1 MIGIVSDSHDNL
13 EAIREAVLF
22 LNAQN
27 VSMVLHAGDFVAP
40 FTVREFKNL
49 KCPFHG
55 VFGNNDGEKKGLTR
69 AYSEMGAE
77 LKDFEEINLGGKKI
91 ALYHGTITE
100 FLSALISGGEYDVVV
115 RGHTHNPEIRKEGRT
130 LVINPGELCGY
141 LSGKKTLCL
150 LDPDSMQ
157 AVIHEIGK
165 KEETVPENKQ
175 DAAQALTAENTKETI
190 QDDTVSGK
198 DTQAGN

>member
-13 EAIREAVLF
+13 EAIREAVVF

-40 FTVREFKNL
+40 FTVREWKNL

-69 AYSEMGAE
+69 AYLEMGTE
-77 LKDFEEINLGGKKI
+77 LKEFEEINSDGKKI

-115 RGHTHNPEIRKEGRT
+115 RGHTHNPEIKKEGRT
-130 LVINPGELCGY
+130 LVINPGEICGY
-141 LSGKKTLCL
+141 LTGNKTLCL
-150 LDPDSMQ
+150 LDLASMD
-157 AVIHEIGK
+157 ATIHVIGAKPQIPEEK
-165 KEETVPENKQ
+165 KEEATQVSPP
-175 DAAQALTAENTKETI
+175 ETI
-190 QDDTVSGK
+190 KDVNQDDTVGGENKETGK
-198 DTQAGN
+198 

>member
-13 EAIREAVLF
+13 EAIREAVVF

-27 VSMVLHAGDFVAP
+27 VSMVLHAGDHIAP
-40 FTVREFKNL
+40 FTVREWKNL

-55 VFGNNDGEKKGLTR
+55 VFGNNDGERKGLVR
-69 AYSEMGAE
+69 AYSEMGTE
-77 LKDFEEINLGGKKI
+77 LKEFEEISFEGKKV

-115 RGHTHNPEIRKEGRT
+115 RGHTHNPEIKKEAKT

-141 LSGKKTLCL
+141 LTGKKTLCL
-150 LDPDSMQ
+150 LDIASME
-157 AVIHEIGK
+157 ATIHVLGAKSEAPGEK
-165 KEETVPENKQ
+165 EEETV
-175 DAAQALTAENTKETI
+175 QAVLFETKKNLN
-190 QDDTVSGK
+190 QDDTVSGEDK
-198 DTQAGN
+198 ETGN

>member
-13 EAIREAVLF
+13 EAIREAVIF

-40 FTVREFKNL
+40 FTVREWKNL

-55 VFGNNDGEKKGLTR
+55 VFGNNDGEKKGLAR
-69 AYSEMGAE
+69 AYSEMNTE
-77 LKDFEEINLGGKKI
+77 LKEFEEINLEGKKI

-100 FLSALISGGEYDVVV
+100 FLSAIISGGEYDVVV
-115 RGHTHNPEIRKEGRT
+115 RGHTHNPEIKTEGKT

-141 LSGKKTLCL
+141 LTGNKTLCL
-150 LDPDSMQ
+150 LDIASME
-157 AVIHEIGK
+157 ATIHVIGAKPAAPEEK
-165 KEETVPENKQ
+165 KEET
-175 DAAQALTAENTKETI
+175 AQAGSPEAKKDI
-190 QDDTVSGK
+190 KKDDTVSGENK
-198 DTQAGN
+198 ETGN

>member
-13 EAIREAVLF
+13 PAIRQAVEF
-22 LNAQN
+22 LNSEN
-27 VSMVLHAGDFVAP
+27 VSMVLHAGDYVAP

-55 VFGNNDGEKKGLTR
+55 VFGNNDGEKKGLNR
-69 AYSEMGAE
+69 AFSEMGTE
-77 LKDFEEINLGGKKI
+77 IKEFEEINQGGKKI

-115 RGHTHNPEIRKEGRT
+115 RGHTHNPQIKKEGRT

-141 LSGKKTLCL
+141 LTGKRTLCL
-150 LDPDSMQ
+150 LDSDSME
-157 AVIHEIGK
+157 AVIHEIGV
-165 KEETVPENKQ
+165 KEEAPSENKPG
-175 DAAQALTAENTKETI
+175 DAPAEPKAETTK
-190 QDDTVSGK
+190 DDTVSGK
-198 DTQAGN
+198 DTQTGK

>member
-13 EAIREAVLF
+13 AAIRQAVAF
-22 LNAQN
+22 LNARD

-55 VFGNNDGEKKGLTR
+55 VFGNNDGEKKGLSR
-69 AYSEMGAE
+69 AFSEMGTE
-77 LKDFEEINLGGKKI
+77 IKEFEEINQGGKKI

-115 RGHTHNPEIRKEGRT
+115 RGHTHNPEVKKEGRT

-141 LSGKKTLCL
+141 LTGKKTLCL
-150 LDPDSMQ
+150 LNLDSME
-157 AVIHEIGK
+157 AVIHEIGAL
-165 KEETVPENKQ
+165 EEAALENKQ
-175 DAAQALTAENTKETI
+175 DAAQAAPPEDIKETI

-198 DTQAGN
+198 DTQTGK